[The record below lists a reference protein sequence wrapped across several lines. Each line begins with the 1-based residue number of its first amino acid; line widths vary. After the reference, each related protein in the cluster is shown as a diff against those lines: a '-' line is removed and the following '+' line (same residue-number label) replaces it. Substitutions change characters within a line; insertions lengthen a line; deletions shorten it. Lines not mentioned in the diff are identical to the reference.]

1 MTAPASETASFG
13 PAARAAARLAAVQAL
28 YQMEMTG
35 IGVEAVIAEFLI
47 NRIGHAID
55 GDEYIGADANLFA
68 DLLRGVVAGQD
79 EVDGLIIPALSGE
92 WPLHRI
98 DSTLRA
104 IMRAAVFELTHR
116 HDIPAK
122 VILSEYLDIAH
133 AFFSGSEPGFANA
146 VLDTIARKA
155 RPGAFAADVRQH

>member
-1 MTAPASETASFG
+1 MSATESTSFG

-35 IGVEAVIAEFLI
+35 IGVEAVIAEFLAT
-47 NRIGHAID
+47 RIGHAID
-55 GDEYIGADANLFA
+55 GDEYIGADAILFA

-79 EVDGLIIPALSGE
+79 EVDGLIIPALSGD

-104 IMRAAVFELTHR
+104 LLRAAVFELISQPG
-116 HDIPAK
+116 IPLK
-122 VILSEYLDIAH
+122 VILSEYIDIAH

-146 VLDTIARKA
+146 VLDTIARQLRPEAFTAA
-155 RPGAFAADVRQH
+155 R